1 MTTDAMDSHGSVRAS
16 PFNPSDPWSIT
27 TRMSENPVRVC
38 AVIAEATMDAARAAI
53 KRAASIADM
62 IEVRLDYLRD
72 FDFANLDGLGALL
85 EGKSLP
91 AIITCRAISE
101 GGQQQ
106 IDDRIRLRL
115 LIEGARQ
122 AADYCDIEAAHYA
135 QASALSPDISR
146 LIVSYHN
153 FDETPV
159 DLDAVYDRL
168 TDLPAAV
175 HKIVTRANTITDSLA
190 IFNLL
195 ERARRE
201 GTRLIAIAMGQAG
214 IITRVLGP
222 SRASF
227 LAYGSLASGKE
238 SADGQLTCE
247 ELIDLYRIRRLSRAT
262 SITGIIGSPV
272 AHSASPAMHNRAFA
286 EPDLDFVYLP
296 FEVDGLTEFF
306 GRFVSPATREL
317 DWNLRGLSVTIPH
330 KSVVIPLLDEVN
342 ESASKVGAV
351 NTVVVNEGRLIG
363 YNTDV
368 RGAMEPL
375 ERVCEL
381 NDENCGVIGAGG
393 AARAVIYG
401 LLERGAR
408 VTVFARSSRAAQSIS
423 ESFDVAVSPIESLAS
438 SDVRVVINTT
448 PVGMRGHSEGSTPLP
463 DEALQGRLVVYDLVY
478 NPLETKLLSDARAA
492 GCRTIS
498 GLEMLIAQAALQF
511 ELWTG
516 KKPPIEEMRHAALSK
531 LTASDL

>member
-1 MTTDAMDSHGSVRAS
+1 MRLVRRIPADLIRAN
-16 PFNPSDPWSIT
+16 PFNPPDPWSIA

-38 AVIAEATMDAARAAI
+38 AVIAEATVGAARSAI
-53 KRAASIADM
+53 KRAASIADL

-72 FDFANLDGLGALL
+72 FDFTDLAGLRALL
-85 EGKSLP
+85 KGKPLP
-91 AIITCRAISE
+91 AIITCRATSE
-101 GGQQQ
+101 GGKLQV
-106 IDDRIRLRL
+106 DDHIRLRL
-115 LIEGARQ
+115 LVEGARQ

-135 QASALSPDISR
+135 QASALSPDTSR

-168 TDLPAAV
+168 IALPAAV

-195 ERARRE
+195 DRARGE
-201 GTRLIAIAMGQAG
+201 GRRLIAIAMGQAG
-214 IITRVLGP
+214 IITLVLGT
-222 SRASF
+222 SRGS
-227 LAYGSLASGKE
+227 LLTYGSLASGKE
-238 SADGQLTCE
+238 SAEGQLTCE
-247 ELIDLYRIRRLSRAT
+247 ELIDLYRIRRLSRCT

-272 AHSASPAMHNRAFA
+272 GHSASPAMQNRAFA
-286 EPDLDFVYLP
+286 ELDLDFVYLP
-296 FEVDGLTEFF
+296 FDVEGLAEFF

-330 KSVVIPLLDEVN
+330 KSAVIPLLDEVN
-342 ESASKVGAV
+342 ETASKVGAV
-351 NTVVVNEGRLIG
+351 NTVVVSEGRLIG

-375 ERVCEL
+375 EKVCEL
-381 NDENCGVIGAGG
+381 NGENCGVIGAGG

-401 LLERGAR
+401 LVERGAR
-408 VTVFARSSRAAQSIS
+408 VRVFARNSRAAQSIS
-423 ESFDVAVSPIESLAS
+423 ESFGVPVSPIESLAS

-463 DEALQGRLVVYDLVY
+463 GDALQG
-478 NPLETKLLSDARAA
+478 
-492 GCRTIS
+492 
-498 GLEMLIAQAALQF
+498 
-511 ELWTG
+511 
-516 KKPPIEEMRHAALSK
+516 
-531 LTASDL
+531 